1 MDFTLN
7 EEQTAWQMKARKFA
21 EEEIRPVSLARDA
34 IADPAET
41 IDWEL
46 IKKGSKLGFRTAVVA
61 KEQGGHGIDY
71 VTQATVMA
79 ELARGDSAASKTF
92 SQCWKWSHL
101 IARACTPEQKE
112 RFLEPFLA
120 DDTFVLGSGQT
131 EANSGS
137 DNRLPPP
144 GGDPKVGMRL
154 RAERD
159 GDDWVLNGEKQFI
172 AHGNIAKLFFL
183 HVRTDFSVPFADGVT
198 MLLVP
203 YDTPGFRRGKVYNKS
218 GWRFY
223 QNGEMIFEDARVPVA
238 NQIGETNGALRRGE
252 GDSSGDMFGDLELA
266 ANALGICDA
275 ACEQA
280 LEFARTQ
287 VSGGQPLAEQQ
298 LVQLK
303 IGRMNMLTEAL
314 RSYVM
319 RVAWEHDQRVHSNN
333 AGLAMT
339 LSTDNLQEVTELN
352 MEIHDGAGQAMER
365 AADKLV
371 RDAFIWSH
379 LAGDSVQRLK
389 IAGRVVRAA
398 A

>member
-1 MDFTLN
+1 MDFSLN

-21 EEEIRPVSLARDA
+21 QEEIKPISLARDQ
-34 IADPAET
+34 IVDPAET

-46 IKKGSKLGFRTAVVA
+46 VKKGSKLGFRTAVVA
-61 KEQGGHGIDY
+61 KDQGGHGIDY
-71 VTQATVMA
+71 VTQALVMA
-79 ELARGDSAASKTF
+79 ELAKADSAMSKTF

-101 IARACTPEQKE
+101 IAAACTDDQRE
-112 RFLEPFLA
+112 RFLKPFLE

-137 DNRLPPP
+137 DNRMPPQS
-144 GGDPKVGMRL
+144 DPKAGVRL

-172 AHGNIAKLFFL
+172 AHGNVAKLLFL
-183 HVRTDFSVPFADGVT
+183 IVRTDFSVPFTDGTT

-203 YDTPGFRRGKVYNKS
+203 GDTPGFSRGKVYNKS

-223 QNGEMIFEDARVPVA
+223 QNGEMVFENARVPVA

-275 ACEQA
+275 ACEAA
-280 LEFARTQ
+280 LSFAR
-287 VSGGQPLAEQQ
+287 SHMAGGEPLASQQ
-298 LVQLK
+298 LVRLK

-319 RVAWEHDQRVHSNN
+319 RVAWEHDQKIHSTN
-333 AGLAMT
+333 AGLAMN
-339 LSTDNLQEVTELN
+339 LSTDTVQEVAELN
-352 MEIHDGAGQAMER
+352 MDIHDHAGAPMDRGV
-365 AADKLV
+365 DKLV
-371 RDAFIWSH
+371 RDSFIWSH

-389 IAGRVVRAA
+389 VAGRIVR
-398 A
+398 

>member
-46 IKKGSKLGFRTAVVA
+46 IKKGSQLGFRTAVVA
-61 KEQGGHGIDY
+61 KDQGGHGIDY
-71 VTQATVMA
+71 VTQAIVMT
-79 ELARGDSAASKTF
+79 ELARGDSAISKTF

-101 IARACTPEQKE
+101 IAAACTDEQKE
-112 RFLEPFLA
+112 RFLKPFLE
-120 DDTFVLGSGQT
+120 DDTFVLGFGQT

-144 GGDPKVGMRL
+144 GDPKIGVRL

-183 HVRTDFSVPFADGVT
+183 YVRTDFSVPFADGTT

-238 NQIGETNGALRRGE
+238 NQIGATNGALRKGD

-280 LEFARTQ
+280 HAIVHERQ
-287 VSGGQPLAEQQ
+287 SRGEPLANQQ
-298 LVQLK
+298 LIQLK
-303 IGRMNMLTEAL
+303 VGRMNMLTEAL

-319 RVAWEHDQRVHSNN
+319 RVAWEHDQKTHSNN
-333 AGLAMT
+333 AGLAMN
-339 LSTDNLQEVTELN
+339 LSTDTVQEVTELN
-352 MEIHDGAGQAMER
+352 LDIHDAAGRPMDR
-365 AADKLV
+365 GADKLA

>member
-1 MDFTLN
+1 MDFSLN

-21 EEEIRPVSLARDA
+21 EEEIKPVSLQRDQ

-46 IKKGSKLGFRTAVVA
+46 IKKGSKLGFRTAVVS
-61 KEQGGHGIDY
+61 KDRGGHGIDY
-71 VTQATVMA
+71 VTQALVMT
-79 ELARGDSAASKTF
+79 ELAKADSATSKTF

-101 IARACTPEQKE
+101 IAAACTDEQRE
-112 RFLEPFLA
+112 RFLKPFLE

-137 DNRLPPP
+137 DTRRPPP
-144 GGDPKVGMRL
+144 DDIKAGVRL
-154 RAERD
+154 RAELD
-159 GDDWVLNGEKQFI
+159 GDHWVLNGEKQFI

-183 HVRTDFSVPFADGVT
+183 VVRTDFSVPFTDGTT

-203 YDTPGFRRGKVYNKS
+203 GDTPGFSRGKVYNKS

-238 NQIGETNGALRRGE
+238 NQIGETNGALRKGE

-266 ANALGICDA
+266 ANGLGICDA

-280 LEFARTQ
+280 LALSRSLA
-287 VSGGQPLAEQQ
+287 SGGKPLRDQQ
-298 LVQLK
+298 LIQLK

-319 RVAWEHDQRVHSNN
+319 RVAWEHDQKIHSIN
-333 AGLAMT
+333 AGLAMN
-339 LSTDNLQEVTELN
+339 LSTDTIQEVAELN
-352 MEIHDGAGQAMER
+352 MDIHDYAGAPMDRG
-365 AADKLV
+365 ADKLA

-389 IAGRVVRAA
+389 IAGRIVR
-398 A
+398 

>member
-1 MDFTLN
+1 MDFSLN

-21 EEEIRPVSLARDA
+21 QEEIAPVSLARDA
-34 IADPAET
+34 IADPAGT

-61 KEQGGHGIDY
+61 KDQGGHGIDF
-71 VTQATVMA
+71 VTQALVMA
-79 ELARGDSAASKTF
+79 ELAKADSAASKTF

-101 IARACTPEQKE
+101 IAAVCTDDQRE
-112 RFLEPFLA
+112 RFLKPFLA

-144 GGDPKVGMRL
+144 GDPKVGTRL

-172 AHGNIAKLFFL
+172 ANGNIAKAFFL
-183 HVRTDFSVPFADGVT
+183 TVRTDFSVHFSEGCT
-198 MLLVP
+198 MLLVSS
-203 YDTPGFRRGKVYNKS
+203 DTPGFSRGKVYNKS

-223 QNGEMIFEDARVPVA
+223 QNGEMVFQDARVPVV
-238 NQIGETNGALRRGE
+238 NQIGETNGALRRSE

-266 ANALGICDA
+266 ANGLGICDA
-275 ACEQA
+275 ACEAA
-280 LEFARTQ
+280 LNLARTHI
-287 VSGGQPLAEQQ
+287 SGGQPLGEQQ
-298 LVQLK
+298 LVRLK

-319 RVAWEHDQRVHSNN
+319 RVAWEHDQKVHSNN
-333 AGLAMT
+333 AGLAMN
-339 LSTDNLQEVTELN
+339 LSTDTIQEVAELN
-352 MEIHDGAGQAMER
+352 MDIHDHAGAPMDR
-365 AADKLV
+365 DVDKLV
-371 RDAFIWSH
+371 RDSFIWSH

-389 IAGRVVRAA
+389 VAGRVVR
-398 A
+398 

>member
-1 MDFTLN
+1 MDFSLN
-7 EEQTAWQMKARKFA
+7 EEQIAWQMKARKFA
-21 EEEIRPVSLARDA
+21 DEEIRPISLKRDA
-34 IADPAET
+34 IADPAQT

-46 IKKGSKLGFRTAVVA
+46 IKKGSKLGFRTAVVSQ
-61 KEQGGHGIDY
+61 ERGGHGIDY
-71 VTQATVMA
+71 VTQALVMTEMA
-79 ELARGDSAASKTF
+79 KADSAASKTF

-101 IARACTPEQKE
+101 IAAACTDEQRE
-112 RFLEPFLA
+112 RFLPRFLE

-137 DNRLPPP
+137 DNRLPPA
-144 GGDPKVGMRL
+144 GDLKAGVRL

-172 AHGNIAKLFFL
+172 ANGNIAKLFFL
-183 HVRTDFSVPFADGVT
+183 LVRTDFSVPFTDGTT

-203 YDTPGFRRGKVYNKS
+203 EDTPGFSRGKVYNKS

-223 QNGEMIFEDARVPVA
+223 QNGEMVFENARVPVA
-238 NQIGETNGALRRGE
+238 NQIGETDGALRRGD

-266 ANALGICDA
+266 ANGLGICDA

-280 LEFARTQ
+280 LTFARAHM
-287 VSGGQPLAEQQ
+287 SGGQPLADQQ
-298 LVQLK
+298 LIRLK

-319 RVAWEHDQRVHSNN
+319 RVAWEHDQKMHTTN
-333 AGLAMT
+333 AGLAMN
-339 LSTDNLQEVTELN
+339 LSTDTLREVTDLN
-352 MEIHDGAGQAMER
+352 MDIHDYAGGPMDR
-365 AADKLV
+365 GADKLA
-371 RDAFIWSH
+371 RDAFIWCH

-389 IAGRVVRAA
+389 VAGRIVR
-398 A
+398 

>member
-1 MDFTLN
+1 MDFSLN

-21 EEEIRPVSLARDA
+21 EEELKPISLARDA
-34 IADPAET
+34 IADPADT

-46 IKKGSKLGFRTAVVA
+46 VKKGSKLGFRTAVVS
-61 KEQGGHGIDY
+61 KDQGGHGIDF
-71 VTQATVMA
+71 VTQALVMA
-79 ELARGDSAASKTF
+79 ELAKADSAMSKTF

-101 IARACTPEQKE
+101 IAAVCTDDQRE
-112 RFLEPFLA
+112 RFLKPFLA

-137 DNRLPPP
+137 DNRMPPQDDLKA
-144 GGDPKVGMRL
+144 GVRL

-172 AHGNIAKLFFL
+172 ALGNIAKAFFL
-183 HVRTDFSVPFADGVT
+183 IVRTDFSVPITHGAT

-223 QNGEMIFEDARVPVA
+223 QNGEMIFENARVPVA
-238 NQIGETNGALRRGE
+238 NQIGETNGALYKGE

-266 ANALGICDA
+266 ANGLGICDA
-275 ACEQA
+275 ACEKA
-280 LEFARTQ
+280 LTLAQTH
-287 VSGGQPLAEQQ
+287 VSGGEPLAAQQ
-298 LVQLK
+298 LVRLK
-303 IGRMNMLTEAL
+303 IGRMSMLTEAL

-319 RVAWEHDQRVHSNN
+319 RVAWEHDQKVHSTN
-333 AGLAMT
+333 AGLAMN
-339 LSTDNLQEVTELN
+339 LSTDTVQEVAELC
-352 MEIHDGAGQAMER
+352 MDIHDYAGGPMDR
-365 AADKLV
+365 GVDKLV
-371 RDAFIWSH
+371 RDSFIWSH

-389 IAGRVVRAA
+389 VAGRVLR
-398 A
+398 

>member
-1 MDFTLN
+1 MDFSLN

-21 EEEIRPVSLARDA
+21 EEVLRPASLARDA

-41 IDWEL
+41 IDWE
-46 IKKGSKLGFRTAVVA
+46 IVKQGSKLGFRTAVVA

-71 VTQATVMA
+71 VTQALVMT
-79 ELARGDSAASKTF
+79 ELARGDSAMSKTF

-101 IARACTPEQKE
+101 IAAACTEEQKQ
-112 RFLEPFLA
+112 RFLKPVLE
-120 DDTFVLGSGQT
+120 DDTFVLGFGQT

-144 GGDPKVGMRL
+144 GDKVGVRL

-159 GDDWVLNGEKQFI
+159 GDHWVLNGEKQFI

-183 HVRTDFSVPFADGVT
+183 YVRTDFSVPFTDGT
-198 MLLVP
+198 TILLVP
-203 YDTPGFRRGKVYNKS
+203 EDTPGFRRGKVYNKS

-223 QNGEMIFEDARVPVA
+223 QNGEMIFDDARVPVA
-238 NQIGETNGALRRGE
+238 NQIGETNGALKK
-252 GDSSGDMFGDLELA
+252 GDGDRSGDMFGDLELA

-280 LEFARTQ
+280 GQVIHTRHAR
-287 VSGGQPLAEQQ
+287 GAPMADQQ
-298 LVQLK
+298 LVRLK
-303 IGRMNMLTEAL
+303 FGRMNMLTEAL
-314 RSYVM
+314 RSLVL
-319 RVAWEHDQRVHSNN
+319 RVAWEHDQKVHSNN
-333 AGLAMT
+333 AGLAMN
-339 LSTDNLQEVTELN
+339 LSTDTVQEVTDLN
-352 MEIHDGAGQAMER
+352 LEIHDAAGRPMDR
-365 AADKLV
+365 NADKLS

-389 IAGRVVRAA
+389 IAGRVVREAA
-398 A
+398 